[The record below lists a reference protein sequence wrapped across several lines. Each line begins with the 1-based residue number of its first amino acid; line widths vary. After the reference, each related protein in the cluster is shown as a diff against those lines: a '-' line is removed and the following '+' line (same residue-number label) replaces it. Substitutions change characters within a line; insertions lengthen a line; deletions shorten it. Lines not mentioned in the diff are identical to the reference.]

1 MKRKISNN
9 KGITLIALIITI
21 IILLILAVVSIQIVK
36 QNGLIKRAADA
47 VDFHNTKEK
56 EQNATLDTMTSMIDS
71 FNKKELEKPT
81 KEEEKK
87 FKPYKDVD
95 ATEDE
100 TADVTKIIAGYGME
114 DLSNFP
120 SDALGIVYGRTNGN
134 MYLQIHD
141 KKNNKIY
148 VYTDSDETGKL
159 LNIKSKKWYVGSG
172 SDSMKP
178 LEEYKGPSPIQV
190 SDFPSN
196 CIDSVSYLE
205 KIIRSFGTE
214 PDTDKLGKL
223 TVITDEEMAQCKVD
237 ENHWVAT
244 KNNTD
249 EQTLFGIIVEKEG
262 NDFAV
267 EILDEP
273 NNKVYVYTT
282 KYTIGNAKFNRW
294 CVGNFDGSNPKC
306 EIYDGPSPIQ
316 ASDFASSEIYCSSYL
331 NKIIASFNK

>member
-81 KEEEKK
+81 NEEEKK

-196 CIDSVSYLE
+196 CIYSVSYLE
-205 KIIRSFGTE
+205 KIIRC
-214 PDTDKLGKL
+214 L
-223 TVITDEEMAQCKVD
+223 
-237 ENHWVAT
+237 
-244 KNNTD
+244 
-249 EQTLFGIIVEKEG
+249 
-262 NDFAV
+262 
-267 EILDEP
+267 ILQ
-273 NNKVYVYTT
+273 
-282 KYTIGNAKFNRW
+282 I
-294 CVGNFDGSNPKC
+294 
-306 EIYDGPSPIQ
+306 
-316 ASDFASSEIYCSSYL
+316 L
-331 NKIIASFNK
+331 

>member
-71 FNKKELEKPT
+71 FNKKEVEPPT
-81 KEEEKK
+81 EEEKNALK
-87 FKPYKDVD
+87 TLSKDSFKVLAENTGTVLESSSDLRKGDIAVMILP
-95 ATEDE
+95 
-100 TADVTKIIAGYGME
+100 TADDIYIYDFRDEFKCYYYFNSEETIKNLKYETLKKTK
-114 DLSNFP
+114 
-120 SDALGIVYGRTNGN
+120 T
-134 MYLQIHD
+134 
-141 KKNNKIY
+141 
-148 VYTDSDETGKL
+148 
-159 LNIKSKKWYVGSG
+159 WYVNYTA
-172 SDSMKP
+172 SDDAF
-178 LEEYKGPSPIQV
+178 EEYKGPGPIQV
-190 SDFPSN
+190 SDFP
-196 CIDSVSYLE
+196 DSEIYSKSYLE
-205 KIIRSFGTE
+205 KIIKSFGTE
-214 PDTDKLGKL
+214 PDTNKLGKL
-223 TVITDEEMAQCKVD
+223 AVITDEEMSQCKVD
-237 ENHWVAT
+237 QGTPWVAI

-249 EQTLFGIIVEKEG
+249 EQTAFGILVVKEG
-262 NDFAV
+262 NEFAV
-267 EILDEP
+267 EILDGP

-282 KYTIGNAKFNRW
+282 KETIGNAKFNRW

-331 NKIIASFNK
+331 NKIIASFNN